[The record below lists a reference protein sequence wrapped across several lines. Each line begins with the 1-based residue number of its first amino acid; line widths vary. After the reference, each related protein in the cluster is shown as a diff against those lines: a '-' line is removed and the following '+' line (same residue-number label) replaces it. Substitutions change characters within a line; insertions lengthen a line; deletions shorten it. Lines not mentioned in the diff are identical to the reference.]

1 MLPHV
6 RGRPL
11 STQRL
16 RGPVAEGAFFQQDW
30 HNLPDGMPY
39 ADVPK
44 RGGGTVRHPVVE
56 TAEHL
61 EWLANQNA
69 FILHGWASRIDDL
82 DRPDE
87 LVIDLDPPSEDF
99 APVRRAARMVRGL
112 LGELGLRGYPMA
124 TGSKGLHVVVPLD
137 RALAFDEVKGFGD
150 AVGAE
155 LVSRAPNELTRAA
168 YKSQRRGRLFVDTG
182 RVARGHTAI
191 VPYSVRAREHAP
203 VATPL
208 EWDEVFASR
217 TNGHRWTV
225 RNLFRRL
232 ARRDDPWAG
241 IWSDRQPLGPAQEQ
255 MRSA

>member
-11 STQRL
+11 STQRM
-16 RGPVAEGAFFQQDW
+16 RSGTDVFFQQDW
-30 HNLPDGMPY
+30 RNLPDEMPY
-39 ADVPK
+39 AEVPK

-69 FILHGWASRIDDL
+69 FVLHGWASRADAL

-87 LVIDLDPPSEDF
+87 LVIDLDPPSADF
-99 APVRRAARMVRGL
+99 APVRRAARLARDL
-112 LGELGLRGYPMA
+112 LEELGLHARPLA
-124 TGSKGLHVVVPLD
+124 TGSKGVHVVVPLD
-137 RALAFDEVKGFGD
+137 RSAPYDEVKAFAD
-150 AVGAE
+150 ALGAE
-155 LVSRAPNELTRAA
+155 LVRRAPEELTRAA

-203 VATPL
+203 VAAPL
-208 EWDEVFASR
+208 DWDEVFAAR
-217 TNGHRWTV
+217 TNAHRWTV

-241 IWSDRQPLGPAQEQ
+241 IWSAGQPIAEA
-255 MRSA
+255 SARLRAGA